1 MQYFSKASRLI
12 DQTKDDSIGA
22 YWRHKKERREGS
34 PDSVLSRGS
43 PRLSDY
49 ILHQSPYPVSNPDIY
64 SVYLLN
70 TNSLNPKHLRQT
82 NDRSELHLNP
92 AIESLNRLTNKSFF
106 ASLR

>member
-1 MQYFSKASRLI
+1 MQDFSKASQLI

-49 ILHQSPYPVSNPDIY
+49 TLHQSPALSAIQHIY
-64 SVYLLN
+64 FVYLLN
-70 TNSLNPKHLRQT
+70 INSLNPKHLRQS
-82 NDRSELHLNP
+82 NDRFELHLNP

-106 ASLR
+106 VSLR